1 VHGRISNLKLSGQ
14 ETVSPS
20 EKPGLKGLNPE
31 GSVIAVPSLQFMTA
45 DFPSCTRERAIA
57 ETPALDSTLQRKRS
71 SAVSRLLEI
80 EITRS

>member
-57 ETPALDSTLQRKRS
+57 ETPALDPRCSENVRALFLACWKLR
-71 SAVSRLLEI
+71 
-80 EITRS
+80 